1 MDRSR
6 SPRNLSDEARLLQ
19 RLEEV
24 ELPPGATDAER
35 AATRAEAAVA
45 VQQAANEVGWARAY
59 QELHPDWQ
67 PTLTDIEVSNERAR
81 ELALANEVMQALS
94 TTLRAVYSVL
104 NDFDLSSDE
113 ARRRLLLY
121 LHRLSTS
128 QGWGWAAPPQQP
140 TLTDN
145 ELTAARAELAAARA
159 EITRLS
165 AGITAARDELS
176 HGIHEARAR
185 LDRVGPEFGIDAYFV
200 VVNHMEDVQ
209 IGLARLQPTT
219 LQGTRSR
226 PEAMTQQPFTG
237 QGHRLGE

>member
-19 RLEEV
+19 RLAEP

-35 AATRAEAAVA
+35 AAARAEAAAGVE
-45 VQQAANEVGWARAY
+45 QAANEVGERWAEAY

-128 QGWGWAAPPQQP
+128 QGWGWAAPPQLPETQP
-140 TLTDN
+140 
-145 ELTAARAELAAARA
+145 
-159 EITRLS
+159 
-165 AGITAARDELS
+165 
-176 HGIHEARAR
+176 
-185 LDRVGPEFGIDAYFV
+185 
-200 VVNHMEDVQ
+200 
-209 IGLARLQPTT
+209 
-219 LQGTRSR
+219 
-226 PEAMTQQPFTG
+226 QQPHAFTG